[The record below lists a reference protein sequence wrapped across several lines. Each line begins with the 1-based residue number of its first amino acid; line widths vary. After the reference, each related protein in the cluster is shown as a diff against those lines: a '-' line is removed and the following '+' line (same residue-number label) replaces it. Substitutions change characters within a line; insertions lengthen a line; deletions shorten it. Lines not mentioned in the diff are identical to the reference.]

1 LDGQTG
7 EGTNK
12 EVEMSDFPAKILLAT
27 DGSEDAALAAQAA
40 VSLATDTGA
49 ELHVMHVG
57 EVHHIYPPR
66 TPAPLP
72 PAESEE
78 QVRKEHQAFL
88 DYEVGRIE
96 QTGGTVTEAY
106 LRVGKPA
113 EEILRC
119 SEDIVA
125 GMIVVG
131 NQGFGQKF
139 SRLRRFL
146 MGSTSEKVA
155 RYARC
160 TVMVVRKDLYNRPLA

>member
-1 LDGQTG
+1 
-7 EGTNK
+7 
-12 EVEMSDFPAKILLAT
+12 MSDFPAKILLAT

-49 ELHVMHVG
+49 ELHVVHVG

-96 QTGGTVTEAY
+96 QTGGTVTESY

>member
-1 LDGQTG
+1 
-7 EGTNK
+7 
-12 EVEMSDFPAKILLAT
+12 MSDFPAKILLAT

-49 ELHVMHVG
+49 ELHVVHVG
-57 EVHHIYPPR
+57 EVHHVYPPR

-96 QTGGTVTEAY
+96 QTGGTVTKSH

-160 TVMVVRKDLYNRPLA
+160 TVMVVRKDLYNRPPA